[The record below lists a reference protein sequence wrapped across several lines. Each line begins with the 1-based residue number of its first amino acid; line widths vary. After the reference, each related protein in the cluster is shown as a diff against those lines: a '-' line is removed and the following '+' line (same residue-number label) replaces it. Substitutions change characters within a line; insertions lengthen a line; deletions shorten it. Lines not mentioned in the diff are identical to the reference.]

1 MKVVNKK
8 LKKAQLATICL
19 LVASIVFLGAY
30 FTVGAI
36 AKNIA
41 SNQTG
46 GSSSSNNKLEL
57 WEGESSYLNQPVAYP
72 AIQEKQMLVLRVD
85 GPEGKFDISRYPD
98 DQGSFMFHYYVDGQE
113 NSIPYVPPIYSAEG
127 NFSYES
133 LYAIEQNDGYG
144 RIYYLTYL
152 CSAIGSPY
160 FTERIEL
167 PEGDDEESVAKR
179 NALLA
184 EYGLTASE
192 STTVSFIYG
201 ERDKTTNLIVEGSEK
216 TRHVTIGKK
225 AVSGIGYY
233 FMVADN
239 NDEYRNC
246 VYYTQSEYFKYALV
260 GFHNFVKGMLVAEG
274 IASDSTYEPYL
285 TTDFKNWVGTTYEKE
300 SDKIFTFTESERNQG
315 YENPEVVVSAGL
327 KVPIDNGLDFTPES
341 SDFNGYDVSK
351 NGLYT
356 FDLES
361 LRSRD
366 DYKRIEAALLG
377 KNVGSYENEKILITL
392 LNAIYTSESKL
403 IDFDGD
409 FGTVTYD
416 YVISAIESVIS
427 DGGERTN
434 GQVSADDS
442 LVKVTYR
449 YTVGGVTVK
458 HDCHAVIDLNDLSDS
473 DKAKLVGKEI
483 GTLDTA
489 ETINFTYYKN
499 VSEYTVERIDAVIKS
514 DGSEKTTGTVLSSDN
529 EIRIIYSVKYNGA
542 VTETGKTAVIKL
554 KDIPSADA
562 LKFRGCDI
570 GKDFSEKDQLVFT
583 KVDTNA
589 KSTNEK
595 YVVTEIIS
603 IFDENALQTDVITD
617 TAYVNIS
624 YYREVGGVKGTV
636 ETAIVRL
643 CDIKDTDR
651 LAPLKTELM
660 GKTTGKLGTN
670 GFTVYNT
677 DYYYENM
684 REFVTYE
691 ISSIEFFVVNELIVS
706 FRFANASVRDPYY
719 GDTFFE
725 NTLKNEYKLYGL
737 NSDSCESVVKY
748 FGGIGTDSSSALGFA
763 GETVAVGLT
772 IENMQKYG
780 LYAHRIYFELPRGI
794 YDASEGKE
802 GDSSDSLSDYDWFA
816 ELGFTL
822 YISDPIFDENGTRVR
837 YIGSDM
843 YDLVAKVSA
852 ENLDFLEYDFVD
864 FWARRNIL
872 MMSISKVEEIK
883 LDFNMDDLKGE
894 YDFDISFDRYYSG
907 YVNNQYVSSN
917 EYFEGS
923 SPIDEQ
929 HVNVTTTADSFNTK
943 IKEYMV
949 ASGSDK
955 YVYGLTPLY
964 NKTMGN
970 GDTTY
975 YPGSYDTLGTAYFNS
990 VYEIIQLTRY
1000 QGRLTEDEQAKA
1012 YENECIF
1019 SINIKVSG
1027 AEDYYTYDFYRLDDR
1042 RVMVSLY
1049 RTDAD
1054 GKILANGMKVSDFY
1068 ITTFAFK
1075 KIVGSYVELLNGVI
1089 VDEEIAYPYS

>member
-8 LKKAQLATICL
+8 LNKAQLATICL
-19 LVASIVFLGAY
+19 LIASIVFLGAY

-36 AKNIA
+36 ADNIA

-46 GSSSSNNKLEL
+46 SSNTGNKLEL
-57 WEGESSYLNQPVAYP
+57 WEGESTYLNQPVAYP
-72 AIQEKQMLVLRVD
+72 SIQEKQMLVLRVD

-133 LYAIEQNDGYG
+133 LYAVEQNDGYG

-167 PEGDDEESVAKR
+167 PKGEDEESVAKR

-184 EYGLTASE
+184 EYGLTESE

-225 AVSGIGYY
+225 AVSGVGYY

-239 NDEYRNC
+239 NEEYRNC

-285 TTDFKNWVGTTYEKE
+285 TTDFKNWVGTTYKEE
-300 SDKIFTFTESERNQG
+300 SDKIFTYTDSERDKG
-315 YENPEVVVSAGL
+315 YENPEVVVNASV
-327 KVPIDNGLDFTPES
+327 KVPIDNGLDFTPDS
-341 SDFNGYDVSK
+341 SDFNGYNSSAT
-351 NGLYT
+351 GLYT

-361 LRSRD
+361 LKGRE
-366 DYKRIEAALLG
+366 DYKRIEAALVG
-377 KNVGSYENEKILITL
+377 KNIGSYENEKILITL

-403 IDFDGD
+403 VDFGGD
-409 FGTVTYD
+409 FGSVTYD

-427 DGGERTN
+427 DSGERTE
-434 GQVSADDS
+434 GAVTAEDS

-449 YTVGGVTVK
+449 YTVGGITVK
-458 HDCHAVIDLNDLSDS
+458 HDCHAVIDLSDLSS
-473 DKAKLVGKEI
+473 EDKAKIVGKDI
-483 GTLDTA
+483 GALASA
-489 ETINFTYYKN
+489 ETISFRYYKN

-529 EIRIIYSVKYNGA
+529 ELRIVYSVKYNGV
-542 VTETGKTAVIKL
+542 VTETGKTAIVKL

-562 LKFRGCDI
+562 LEFRGCDV
-570 GKDFSEKDQLVFT
+570 GKDLSEKDQLVFR

-589 KSTNEK
+589 KATNEK

-603 IFDENALQTDVITD
+603 IFDENALQAEIITD
-617 TAYVNIS
+617 TTYVNIS
-624 YYREVGGVKGTV
+624 YYREVGGVKGSS

-660 GKTTGKLGTN
+660 GKTTGKLGNN

-706 FRFANASVRDPYY
+706 FRFRNASERDPYY

-725 NTLKNEYKLYGL
+725 NTLKNEYRLYGL
-737 NSDSCESVVKY
+737 NSDSCEEVVKY
-748 FGGIGTDSSSALGFA
+748 LGGIGTDSSSALGFA

-772 IENMQKYG
+772 IENMKKYG
-780 LYAHRIYFELPRGI
+780 LYAHRIYFELPRGL

-802 GDSSDSLSDYDWFA
+802 DDSSDKLSDYGWFA

-822 YISDPIFDENGTRVR
+822 YISDPVFDENGTRVR

-852 ENLDFLEYDFVD
+852 ENFDFLERDFID

-872 MMSISKVEEIK
+872 MMSIMNVEEIN
-883 LDFNMDDLKGE
+883 LTFNMDDYKGQ

-907 YVNNQYVSSN
+907 YVNNQYVSSY

-929 HVNVTTTADSFNTK
+929 HVNVTTTADSFGTK
-943 IKEYMV
+943 IKEYME
-949 ASGSDK
+949 ANADGR

-964 NKTMGN
+964 NKTMGD

-975 YPGSYDTLGTAYFNS
+975 YPGSYDTLGTAYFNA

-1000 QGRLTEDEQAKA
+1000 QGRLTADEQARA
-1012 YENECIF
+1012 YENKCIF

-1054 GKILANGMKVSDFY
+1054 GKILSNGMKVSDFY

-1075 KIVGSYVELLNGVI
+1075 KIVGSYVSLLNGLE
-1089 VDEEIAYPYS
+1089 VDEEIAYPNS